1 MKDEYIRKQDA
12 IDEINANADDLE
24 QNGGIPFAQGA
35 RAMAIVVEQMPPAD
49 VVPVVRCKDCEYFN
63 IRHWCNLNETDFNPD
78 DYCSYGERREE

>member
-1 MKDEYIRKQDA
+1 MTNKYIRREDVV
-12 IDEINANADDLE
+12 DEIHINADDLE
-24 QNGGIPFAQGA
+24 QHGGILYAQGA